1 MRISDW
7 SSDVCSSDLPVTV
20 DITVNDDA
28 ADDGNQF
35 SPGETGSVKVSA
47 TFGDTADGS
56 ETHTVLVEIPDGFTV
71 VEPLP
76 ASPAGLTA
84 AVTGDG
90 ALEITVAKG
99 TPGFTDDQRS
109 EESSV
114 GKECVGKGI

>member
-47 TFGDTADGS
+47 TFGDTADGY

-76 ASPAGLTA
+76 AAPAGLTA
-84 AVTGDG
+84 TVDRDGDIELTLANGQAGLQDAQLQVT
-90 ALEITVAKG
+90 AHNV
-99 TPGFTDDQRS
+99 PHQN
-109 EESSV
+109 
-114 GKECVGKGI
+114 